1 MAGILPARA
10 EKQKPRRR
18 EAVGAPENIL
28 DLSWMSHDRRIF
40 IVR

>member
-1 MAGILPARA
+1 MAAILPAQA
-10 EKQKPRRR
+10 AKQKPRRH

-28 DLSWMSHDRRIF
+28 DLSKLSHNRRIF